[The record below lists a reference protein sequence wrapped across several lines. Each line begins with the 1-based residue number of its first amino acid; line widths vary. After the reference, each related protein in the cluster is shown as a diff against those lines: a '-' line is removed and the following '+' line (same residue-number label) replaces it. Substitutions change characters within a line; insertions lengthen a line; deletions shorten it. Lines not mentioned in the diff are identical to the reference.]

1 MGDMTAF
8 TESVL
13 EEAVLEY
20 LASLGWPVLFDP
32 EIASPACAGRR
43 RERP

>member
-1 MGDMTAF
+1 MPRF

-20 LASLGWPVLFDP
+20 LASLKWNVQFGP
-32 EIASPACAGRR
+32 EIAPG
-43 RERP
+43 EPMIE